1 MYHDVLCLV
10 SASAS
15 FGCRFERPL
24 EPSHRKQ
31 VKCDEP
37 YVSTVIEVAGA
48 ILKYTKYIIY
58 IYMCIQCKCKL
69 DMYICNMTMFREMRS
84 AP

>member
-31 VKCDEP
+31 VKCNEP

-48 ILKYTKYIIY
+48 ISK
-58 IYMCIQCKCKL
+58 
-69 DMYICNMTMFREMRS
+69 
-84 AP
+84 

>member
-1 MYHDVLCLV
+1 MYHDVSCLV

-15 FGCRFERPL
+15 FGCRFKRPL

-31 VKCDEP
+31 VKCNEP

-48 ILKYTKYIIY
+48 ILKYTKYILY
-58 IYMCIQCKCKL
+58 IYMYIQCKCKL
-69 DMYICNMTMFREMRS
+69 YMYICNMTMFREMRS
-84 AP
+84 AS